1 MTEVVQQETAPRRGQ
16 RDCRSGVV
24 IARSG
29 EKTIKVRYDFTVR
42 HAKYG
47 KYMRRYTALHAHDE
61 NNEAQVG
68 DKVEVVACRRIS
80 KTKSWRLTRIVEKH

>member
-1 MTEVVQQETAPRRGQ
+1 MTEAAPQETTRQRGRRD
-16 RDCRSGVV
+16 RRSGVV

-29 EKTIKVRYDFTVR
+29 DKTIKVRYDFTVR
-42 HAKYG
+42 HPKYG

-68 DKVEVVACRRIS
+68 DTVELVACRRMS
-80 KTKSWRLTRIVEKH
+80 KTKSWRLTRVVEKQ